1 MALFCNKKYTR
12 FITWC
17 ITSTHNGDFYCLNY
31 FHSYRTSNKL
41 QEHEK
46 LCQTHDFCNLKLPSD
61 EYIEST
67 PGKNTLKMPFITYAD
82 LNAYL
87 LKKVLVIIHMISLL
101 EIKKEVHIPC
111 GYSIVTCYSF
121 DKSLNEQKYYR
132 GKDCMQNFSMTLRA
146 IFNKLINYEQKDMIP
161 LTDDEKVLYD
171 SQKVCFLCEKEFR
184 TDKTNKKQYKRM
196 CKVRD
201 HCHFTGKYRG
211 AAHSM
216 CNIRYKVPKVILA
229 VFHNGSSYDD
239 HFVIRQLAKDFK
251 GYFNC
256 IGKNT
261 EKYIT
266 FSISVFKEYD
276 KVNKKKKPDVFTLK
290 FIDSNRFMKGSL
302 ENHVKNLAE
311 PNKDIPIDVL

>member
-1 MALFCNKKYTR
+1 
-12 FITWC
+12 
-17 ITSTHNGDFYCLNY
+17 
-31 FHSYRTSNKL
+31 
-41 QEHEK
+41 
-46 LCQTHDFCNLKLPSD
+46 
-61 EYIEST
+61 
-67 PGKNTLKMPFITYAD
+67 
-82 LNAYL
+82 
-87 LKKVLVIIHMISLL
+87 
-101 EIKKEVHIPC
+101 
-111 GYSIVTCYSF
+111 
-121 DKSLNEQKYYR
+121 
-132 GKDCMQNFSMTLRA
+132 
-146 IFNKLINYEQKDMIP
+146 
-161 LTDDEKVLYD
+161 
-171 SQKVCFLCEKEFR
+171 
-184 TDKTNKKQYKRM
+184 
-196 CKVRD
+196 
-201 HCHFTGKYRG
+201 
-211 AAHSM
+211 M
-216 CNIRYKVPKVILA
+216 CNIRYKVPKIILA